1 MEAQTNLDKIFN
13 LSSQI
18 DSLIPFIRN
27 KYLIVCR
34 GKTVHS
40 RDNKF
45 WHPKIRSKK
54 HHVVVCLQTMQCNM
68 RHLLRKPIHLSCYL
82 RIKLRIISHTPS
94 RLNHPL
100 HMSWPPMNLMGHLM
114 ENLF

>member
-13 LSSQI
+13 LSSHI

-54 HHVVVCLQTMQCNM
+54 HHVVVLLTNNAMQHAAFAEKANSFE
-68 RHLLRKPIHLSCYL
+68 LL
-82 RIKLRIISHTPS
+82 PS
-94 RLNHPL
+94 NKA
-100 HMSWPPMNLMGHLM
+100 SN
-114 ENLF
+114 NFT